1 MNTANTITLDLMA
14 ATLVSAAQ
22 HPSVDFYHASSDV
35 CIGVSPVPFM
45 TEEGEDGQ
53 EHRHYALVV
62 YGPKDKLPNAQE
74 AVKFAEAAIGSMI
87 LHSCAVSM
95 HNCAVSLRAL
105 KAPQTLE
112 DGVLIYPV
120 VAVVPFLSLPTGDEI
135 SH

>member
-1 MNTANTITLDLMA
+1 MNPANAINLELMA

-45 TEEGEDGQ
+45 IEDGEDGQ
-53 EHRHYALVV
+53 EHRHYAIVV
-62 YGPKDKLPNAQE
+62 YGPADKLPNTQE
-74 AVKFAEAAIGSMI
+74 VVQFAGAAIALM
-87 LHSCAVSM
+87 LM

-120 VAVVPFLSLPTGDEI
+120 VAVVPSSACLTLTKLHTNTYILEK
-135 SH
+135 

>member
-1 MNTANTITLDLMA
+1 MNPANPINLELMA
-14 ATLVSAAQ
+14 ATLVSGPQ

-62 YGPKDKLPNAQE
+62 YGPKDKLPNTQE

-87 LHSCAVSM
+87 LHSCAVS
-95 HNCAVSLRAL
+95 LRVL
-105 KAPQTLE
+105 KEPQTMEKDVIL
-112 DGVLIYPV
+112 YPV
-120 VAVVPFLSLPTGDEI
+120 VAVVPFLSLPDADETA
-135 SH
+135 H

>member
-1 MNTANTITLDLMA
+1 MNPANTINLELMA

-62 YGPKDKLPNAQE
+62 HGPKDKLPNAQE
-74 AVKFAEAAIGSMI
+74 AVKFAEAAIAMM
-87 LHSCAVSM
+87 LQHT
-95 HNCAVSLRAL
+95 CAVSLRVL
-105 KAPQTLE
+105 KEPQTME
-112 DGVLIYPV
+112 DGVLIYPI
-120 VAVVPFLSLPTGDEI
+120 VAVVPFLSLPTDDEI

>member
-1 MNTANTITLDLMA
+1 MNPANTINLELMA

-22 HPSVDFYHASSDV
+22 HPSVDFYHGASDV

-62 YGPKDKLPNAQE
+62 YGPKDKLPNTQE

-95 HNCAVSLRAL
+95 RVL
-105 KAPQTLE
+105 KEPQELE
-112 DGVLIYPV
+112 TGVLIYPV
-120 VAVVPFLSLPTGDEI
+120 VAVVPFLSLPADDETA
-135 SH
+135 H

>member
-1 MNTANTITLDLMA
+1 MNPANAINLELMA

-22 HPSVDFYHASSDV
+22 HPSVDFYHESSDV

-62 YGPKDKLPNAQE
+62 YGPKDKLPNTQE

-87 LHSCAVSM
+87 LHSCAVS
-95 HNCAVSLRAL
+95 LRVL
-105 KAPQTLE
+105 KEPQPMET
-112 DGVLIYPV
+112 GALIYPV
-120 VAVVPFLSLPTGDEI
+120 VAVVPFLSLPSDDETA
-135 SH
+135 H